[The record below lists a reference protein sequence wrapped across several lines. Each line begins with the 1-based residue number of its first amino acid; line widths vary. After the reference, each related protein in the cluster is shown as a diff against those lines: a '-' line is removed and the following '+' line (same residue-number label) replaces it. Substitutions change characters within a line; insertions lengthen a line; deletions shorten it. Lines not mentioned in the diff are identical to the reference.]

1 MGVAL
6 PPTINKVK
14 TLWYEMNMNNH
25 SGLTTTKDNRR
36 LQYPSNYNNKVA
48 VVTGSST
55 GIGFETALLL
65 ARSGFHTYAT
75 MRDLKKSK
83 NMVEIANAEN
93 LPLEVLRLDVN
104 DDTSVKNAIGKI
116 IAENSRIDVIVNNAG
131 YGLFSPLEDVSLD
144 QVREQFE
151 TNFFGVI
158 RVMQEVI
165 PTMRRQRNGTIVNVS
180 SLVGR
185 VGLPLSSAYV
195 ATKFA
200 LEGLSESMRYEL
212 NEFSIN
218 IILIEPGVIRTN
230 FMENLKTA
238 ETDSK
243 SESPYAD
250 LVDNV
255 TKEFGKL
262 MNSRSSSPKIVAEA
276 VLRAIKSKE
285 PEFRYVAGEDAE
297 SIMNIRKNSTDK
309 EFENWVYENILQ
321 KKRYIYAQE

>member
-1 MGVAL
+1 
-6 PPTINKVK
+6 
-14 TLWYEMNMNNH
+14 MNMNNH
-25 SGLTTTKDNRR
+25 SSLTTTTDNRR
-36 LQYPSNYNNKVA
+36 LQYGAKKVA

-65 ARSGFHTYAT
+65 ARSRFHTYAT

-93 LPLEVLRLDVN
+93 LPLKVLQLDVN
-104 DDTSVKNAIGKI
+104 DDTSVKGAIGKI

-131 YGLFSPLEDVSLD
+131 YGLISPLEDVTLD

-158 RVMQEVI
+158 RVMHEAI

-185 VGLPLSSAYV
+185 VGIPLSSAYV

-212 NEFSIN
+212 NEFGIN
-218 IILIEPGVIRTN
+218 IVLIEPGVIKTKI
-230 FMENLKTA
+230 FENVKTG
-238 ETDSK
+238 DIRSRL
-243 SESPYAD
+243 ESPYAD
-250 LVDNV
+250 FIERAS
-255 TKEFGKL
+255 KGFGK
-262 MNSRSSSPKIVAEA
+262 MIDNSSSPQLVAK
-276 VLRAIKSKE
+276 AILNAITSRE
-285 PEFRYVAGEDAE
+285 PEIRYLVGEDAE
-297 SIMNIRKNSTDK
+297 YILKIRKNSTDK
-309 EFENWVYENILQ
+309 EFENWMYENILH
-321 KKRYIYAQE
+321 KKQYIYAQE